1 MDNTMDINLGDNN
14 SMKSLS
20 FFWKARFKDNSEL
33 NQFENNGIE
42 NRFQLVKDK
51 FTELSYFYLISKDLS
66 QCFTVDLLHGLIFY
80 NNHQKIDYNPL
91 EKKENIR
98 LIYFRRNKV
107 TLTESGKKIEH
118 TITYF
123 LGLQYNLEN
132 NENRK
137 ILLQIDEQ
145 GNFLIGD

>member
-1 MDNTMDINLGDNN
+1 MSDLNINN
-14 SMKSLS
+14 KPLS

-107 TLTESGKKIEH
+107 TMTESGKEVEH
-118 TITYF
+118 IIKYH
-123 LGLQYNLEN
+123 LGFQYNDKLGN
-132 NENRK
+132 NQK
-137 ILLQIDEQ
+137 IILQIDEN
-145 GNFLIGD
+145 GNWILCN